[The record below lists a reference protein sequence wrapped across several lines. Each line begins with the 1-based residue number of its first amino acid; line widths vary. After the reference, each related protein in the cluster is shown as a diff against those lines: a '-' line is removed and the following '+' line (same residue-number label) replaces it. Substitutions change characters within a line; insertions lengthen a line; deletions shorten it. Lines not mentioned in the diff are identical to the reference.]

1 MKSAFV
7 IFDRDGTLVEHVH
20 YLTDPNLVKFKQ
32 DLIPALSDLQTS
44 GFRFGIIT
52 NQSVIGRKMADL
64 KTVNKI
70 NHKII
75 DFLRENGITIVFTLI
90 CPHIPEDN
98 CECRKPRIMLGTRAE
113 IEFGVDLRKSFVIGD
128 QESDMQF
135 GKNLGCKVVQVR
147 GNAGFSPL
155 ADKHSDT
162 LHDAARWIIRESS
175 KEFKDVN
182 SKK

>member
-7 IFDRDGTLVEHVH
+7 IFDRDGTLIEHVH

-32 DLIPALSDLQTS
+32 DLIPALSKLQKI
-44 GFRFGIIT
+44 GFSFGIIT
-52 NQSVIGRKMADL
+52 NQSVIGRRMADFN
-64 KTVNKI
+64 TVNKI
-70 NHKII
+70 NNKII
-75 DFLRENGITIVFTLI
+75 DFLKENGITIVFMLI
-90 CPHIPEDN
+90 CPHTPVEN
-98 CECRKPRIMLGTRAE
+98 CKCRKPKTSLGIRAQN
-113 IEFGVDLRKSFVIGD
+113 EFGVDPTKSFVVGD
-128 QESDMQF
+128 QESDMEF
-135 GKNLGCKVVQVR
+135 GKNLGCTVVQVR

-162 LHDAARWIIRESS
+162 LYEAAMWIIQESS